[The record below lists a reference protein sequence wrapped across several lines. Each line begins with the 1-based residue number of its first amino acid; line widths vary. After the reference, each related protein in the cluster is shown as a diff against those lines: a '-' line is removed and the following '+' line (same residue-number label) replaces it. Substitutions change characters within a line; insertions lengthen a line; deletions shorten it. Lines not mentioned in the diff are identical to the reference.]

1 MSNFYIFCILVQ
13 LWKLDGTT
21 LLNKA
26 GIWKSTSEWN
36 FVPNDDGRVY
46 IEIASDDNNVL
57 GIKGDEV
64 IPEVKDPVK
73 TGQLWIK
80 GEERAGCYFTL
91 KNNESSKVLTA
102 IPGNSLKVKGNSKK
116 KDLFLLVVSLPC
128 CSFYT
133 QMSVFHC

>member
-1 MSNFYIFCILVQ
+1 M
-13 LWKLDGTT
+13 

-26 GIWKSTSEWN
+26 GIWKSTNEWN
-36 FVPNDDGRVY
+36 FVTNDNGRVY

-80 GEERAGCYFTL
+80 GEEKAGGYFTL
-91 KNNESSKVLTA
+91 KNSESSKVLTA
-102 IPGNSLKVKGNSKK
+102 TSASGLKIKGNTSTFHSQCITVQGVHCKHSIFSI
-116 KDLFLLVVSLPC
+116 LFNSD
-128 CSFYT
+128 S
-133 QMSVFHC
+133 

>member
-1 MSNFYIFCILVQ
+1 M
-13 LWKLDGTT
+13 

-26 GIWKSTSEWN
+26 GIWKSTNEWN
-36 FVPNDDGRVY
+36 FVTDDNGRVY

-80 GEERAGCYFTL
+80 GEEKAGGYFTL
-91 KNNESSKVLTA
+91 KNSEFLKVLTA
-102 IPGNSLKVKGNSKK
+102 ISASGLKIKGN
-116 KDLFLLVVSLPC
+116 
-128 CSFYT
+128 T
-133 QMSVFHC
+133 NTFHSQCIYNPRIPICKVHFKSRLYLTILDYFHFIIAI